1 MANDCNVSS
10 VFTFYCTNNGT
21 AAVTFP
27 VNRALKVIAVS
38 ADATNAGDA
47 VLLKDANGGNTIATV
62 TTVANATAWGFVDST
77 VAQLASTAVPEIS
90 PIVATTTAITVY
102 CIAHTGQAVTTT

>member
-1 MANDCNVSS
+1 

-21 AAVTFP
+21 AAFTFP

-38 ADATNAGDA
+38 ADATAVES
-47 VLLKDANGGNTIATV
+47 VLLKDASSGNTIATV
-62 TTVANATAWGFVDST
+62 TTVANATAWGVVDST

-90 PIVATTTAITVY
+90 PIAATTTAITVY